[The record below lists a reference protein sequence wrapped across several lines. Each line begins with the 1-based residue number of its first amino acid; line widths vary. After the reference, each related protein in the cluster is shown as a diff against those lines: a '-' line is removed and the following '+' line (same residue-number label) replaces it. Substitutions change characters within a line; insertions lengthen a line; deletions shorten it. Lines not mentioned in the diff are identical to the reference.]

1 MKIVLQ
7 VFQCTAMWPN
17 SKRASQEPCAS
28 MILWRVHRDGV
39 EKVIQLTIWC
49 DGVRNDL
56 TYYRSATTLQTWCG
70 FLSASYC
77 SRHCSPF
84 KVNHFHIIHLLV
96 WKILSSR
103 EMYFFRTIYYACR
116 GVNSFLKLGWGASS
130 NAAYRCCP
138 AAPSILPKYGGQLP
152 PYPPPLTPLRVNRKY
167 IQLIVH
173 ENDLLFRYLSHHL
186 TWQFSSISEDLHRFA
201 RNL

>member
-1 MKIVLQ
+1 MKNKRIKWMDIMK
-7 VFQCTAMWPN
+7 VFQCDRIVREQAQ
-17 SKRASQEPCAS
+17 SHV
-28 MILWRVHRDGV
+28 RVWDCGVHSDGV

-84 KVNHFHIIHLLV
+84 KVNHFHIIYLLV

-103 EMYFFRTIYYACR
+103 EMYLFRTIYYACR
-116 GVNSFLKLGWGASS
+116 GVNSFFKLARSS
-130 NAAYRCCP
+130 NMALCILTKCDGAI
-138 AAPSILPKYGGQLP
+138 APLS
-152 PYPPPLTPLRVNRKY
+152 PLYWRP
-167 IQLIVH
+167 
-173 ENDLLFRYLSHHL
+173 
-186 TWQFSSISEDLHRFA
+186 
-201 RNL
+201 